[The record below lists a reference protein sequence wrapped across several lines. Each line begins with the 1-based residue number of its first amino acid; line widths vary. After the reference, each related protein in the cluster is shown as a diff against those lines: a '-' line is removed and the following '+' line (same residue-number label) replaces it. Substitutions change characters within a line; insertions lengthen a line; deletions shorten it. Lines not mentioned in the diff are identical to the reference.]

1 MAVFTMLVFLYSM
14 HFIYIIN
21 DIRLANTV
29 NLENFANNYYIFQIA
44 KNS

>member
-1 MAVFTMLVFLYSM
+1 MAVFTMLVFLCSM

-21 DIRLANTV
+21 DIVLANTV
-29 NLENFANNYYIFQIA
+29 NLKKFANNYYIFQIA